1 MFFSIVSNQAEL
13 VEDKFRIINLGLW
26 QPISGH
32 RRAELMMSPN
42 KWRECGMNRAG
53 ITQAQG
59 DNTLSNYLVLTF
71 FNTFTIGSLVSLAPQ
86 YPFKSAQIS
95 L

>member
-53 ITQAQG
+53 ITQAQA
-59 DNTLSNYLVLTF
+59 DNTLSTICADILQHFYYRIIGF
-71 FNTFTIGSLVSLAPQ
+71 FGPS
-86 YPFKSAQIS
+86 IS
-95 L
+95 I

>member
-53 ITQAQG
+53 ITQPGTTPFQAICADILQHFYYRIIG
-59 DNTLSNYLVLTF
+59 F
-71 FNTFTIGSLVSLAPQ
+71 FGPS
-86 YPFKSAQIS
+86 IS
-95 L
+95 I

>member
-32 RRAELMMSPN
+32 RRAELMS
-42 KWRECGMNRAG
+42 
-53 ITQAQG
+53 
-59 DNTLSNYLVLTF
+59 
-71 FNTFTIGSLVSLAPQ
+71 VSQQMARMRDE
-86 YPFKSAQIS
+86 
-95 L
+95 